1 MLFRSKMPLWQG
13 LVEKHGSEE
22 GAWNA
27 LGGADPATPSLQR
40 MAFPEEVAAAIVFLS
55 CDESAHITG
64 TDLAVD
70 GGYSI

>member
-1 MLFRSKMPLWQG
+1 
-13 LVEKHGSEE
+13 
-22 GAWNA
+22 
-27 LGGADPATPSLQR
+27 